1 MELKTAERK
10 RAKIK
15 MALQGPSGSGKT
27 MSALLL
33 AYGLCSNWQKIAV
46 IDTENHSAELF
57 AHLGKFKV
65 IPLEAPFAPEKYIEA
80 INFAVSKGMEV
91 IIIDSISH
99 EWEGLG
105 GILDMHS
112 KMTGNS
118 YTNWGKITPRHNAFI
133 QTLLQ
138 SPVHVIGNIR
148 SKQEYI
154 LVEKNGKQVPEKVG
168 MKGVQREGVD
178 YEFTIVFELD
188 MKHNAVATKDRTS
201 LFMDRPEFKI
211 TPEVGDAILSWCNE
225 GLSDDEQKLQ
235 LVERINACKSVNEVL
250 DLYNL
255 NPSFQQSLLQN
266 FSQKRTQLEKAQTQT
281 KQIAQQVKPVT
292 NGK

>member
-1 MELKTAERK
+1 
-10 RAKIK
+10 
-15 MALQGPSGSGKT
+15 

-57 AHLGKFKV
+57 DHLGKFQV
-65 IPLEAPFAPEKYIEA
+65 IAMEAPFSPEKYIQA
-80 INFAVSKGMEV
+80 INLAVSKGMEV

-138 SPVHVIGNIR
+138 TPVHVIGNIR

-188 MKHNAVATKDRTS
+188 MRHNAVATKDRTS
-201 LFMDRPEFKI
+201 LFMDKPEFKI
-211 TPEVGDAILSWCNE
+211 TPEVGNAILDWCNE
-225 GLSDDEQKLQ
+225 GITDEQQKLQ
-235 LVERINACKSVNEVL
+235 LIERINDCKSVNEVL

-255 NPSFQQSLLQN
+255 NPGYQQTLRHN
-266 FSQKRTQLEKAQTQT
+266 FSQKRTELEKAQTQT

-292 NGK
+292 NGKQ